1 MKKTILINDG
11 ISDLGKQALIKY
23 NFKIIDQHIE
33 QKELIEFI
41 NENSISAILV
51 RSATEI
57 RKNIID
63 SCPSI
68 KLIGRGG
75 VGMDNIDVEYAKK
88 KNIHVINTP
97 GASSLSVAELV
108 FSHFFSMARQLYHS
122 NRTMPLEGD
131 LNFKKLKK
139 NYAKG
144 IELKGKQLGII
155 GFGKIGQEVAKI
167 GLGLGMHILF
177 YDTYIE
183 KQKITLEFYD
193 QTTVDFTLKRTNFND
208 LLKKS
213 DMITIHVPK
222 QKQPLITTKEFKLMK
237 DTALIVNTARGGVIN
252 EPDLMNALNNRKIK
266 CAGLDVYENEP
277 TPKMSILMN
286 EYISLSP
293 HIGAATK
300 EAQERIGM
308 ELAEQINNILN
319 G

>member
-183 KQKITLEFYD
+183 KQKITLEFYN
-193 QTTVDFTLKRTNFND
+193 QK
-208 LLKKS
+208 
-213 DMITIHVPK
+213 TI
-222 QKQPLITTKEFKLMK
+222 
-237 DTALIVNTARGGVIN
+237 R
-252 EPDLMNALNNRKIK
+252 
-266 CAGLDVYENEP
+266 
-277 TPKMSILMN
+277 
-286 EYISLSP
+286 SLSRS
-293 HIGAATK
+293 T
-300 EAQERIGM
+300 
-308 ELAEQINNILN
+308 
-319 G
+319 

>member
-11 ISDLGKQALIKY
+11 ISDLGKQRLIKY
-23 NFKIIDQHIE
+23 NFKIIDKHIH
-33 QKELIEFI
+33 QNELITFI

-63 SCPSI
+63 ACQSI

-88 KNIHVINTP
+88 KGIHVINTP

-108 FSHFFSMARQLYHS
+108 FAHFFSMARQIYHS

-131 LNFKKLKK
+131 LHFKKLKK
-139 NYAKG
+139 DYSKG
-144 IELKGKQLGII
+144 VELKGKNLGII

-167 GLGLGMHILF
+167 GLGLGMRVFF
-177 YDTYIE
+177 YDTYI
-183 KQKITLEFYD
+183 KKHKITLEFYNEK
-193 QTTVDFTLKRTNFND
+193 TVDFELKQTDFNE
-208 LLKKS
+208 LLRKS

-222 QKQPLITTKEFKLMK
+222 QHKPLITAKELKLMK
-237 DTALIVNTARGGVIN
+237 KTALIVNTARGGIIDEKELLN
-252 EPDLMNALNNRKIK
+252 TLNNRNIK
-266 CAGLDVYENEP
+266 SAGLDVYEDEP
-277 TPKMSILMN
+277 TPKMSVLMN

-293 HIGAATK
+293 HIGAATT
-300 EAQERIGM
+300 EAQERIGIS
-308 ELAEQINNILN
+308 LAEQINKILN

>member
-11 ISDLGKQALIKY
+11 ISDVGKQALIKY
-23 NFKIIDQHIE
+23 DFQIIDQHIE
-33 QKELIEFI
+33 QKELVKFI

-51 RSATEI
+51 RSATEV

-88 KNIHVINTP
+88 KGVQVINTP

-131 LNFKKLKK
+131 SNFKKLKK

-167 GLGLGMHILF
+167 GLGLGMHVLF
-177 YDTYIE
+177 YDTYIK
-183 KQKITLEFYD
+183 KQKITLEFYN
-193 QTTVDFTLKRTNFND
+193 QTRLEFTLKRTNFKE
-208 LLKKS
+208 LLEKS

-222 QKQPLITTKEFKLMK
+222 QKKPLITTKELKLMK
-237 DTALIVNTARGGVIN
+237 DTALIVNTSRGGVID

-277 TPKMSILMN
+277 TPKMNILMN

-293 HIGAATK
+293 HIGAATT
-300 EAQERIGM
+300 EAQERVGM